1 MNSVP
6 LFLDSNAKIHFGF
19 KKIASPIKLSDNVDN
34 WQREVS
40 SEIFKYLPFLS
51 DYSVNVLIQRANP
64 ERGYAYG
71 SAQVM
76 NKAEGVESGQ
86 ATPVVIPIIV
96 VDRMLKPLDVFFTGD
111 KAFPLNE
118 ERVREALF
126 DPRTFE
132 LSDRKPTDQGMVDSL
147 YPPVRTNYGAGSGV
161 TTGAAA
167 GGAGFGKFASLA
179 TAISSTITDDDANNF
194 VGRLIDDPQLT
205 AAVAINP
212 AFTKAAAAI
221 VSAERVSLRNTAES
235 LVAAIEPTVVQFTK
249 LADGNFKVKWANA
262 EAFSPQEQNFTPAEA
277 QQMSGTESVQQMQP
291 DQSVTMGT
299 SSANPPLDTPH
310 VVQIQEFG
318 QYQVRVEETGQDS
331 MGWVLP
337 VVNFDQNPMGLM
349 LFTNGEGY
357 SLQDEMVGSR
367 VGDDISQIPL
377 GEPHGDGVFFYAKSD
392 GTAVALPPV
401 TIQNSVTDPEG
412 NSGYLC
418 QTPFGEQI
426 TLHLTPSLE
435 AIHKIS
441 DSEYAIPQ
449 DMLFSPLGS
458 ALHIAKS
465 LYNDAKVKEARAL
478 PNRGFI
484 KGTGV
489 DEFHL
494 SGQPFSKLAS
504 EIVSWL
510 DSKQAEFLL
519 VAAGLEQASAR
530 EKLAEAGRG
539 RRTIEVDGLNHITPL
554 DHVHND
560 MTKKA
565 SEMLKEFPYHLRKDL
580 IKIAATLEDTETA
593 DNILSLNFLNPE
605 NISIFAS
612 YLPQLND
619 TSQKLAEML
628 TASRMGLKQLDE
640 GALERAMLNL
650 EEVIRGLK
658 GLQQR
663 ELL

>member
-1 MNSVP
+1 MNPAP
-6 LFLDSNAKIHFGF
+6 LFFDSRVKVRFE
-19 KKIASPIKLSDNVDN
+19 KVASPIKLSDNVDN

-51 DYSVNVLIQRANP
+51 NYSVNVLIQRANP

-76 NKAEGVESGQ
+76 NKAEGIESGQ
-86 ATPVVIPIIV
+86 ATPVVIPIII

-111 KAFPLNE
+111 KAYPLNE

-147 YPPVRTNYGAGSGV
+147 YPPIRTNYGYGSGV

-179 TAISSTITDDDANNF
+179 SAISSTITDSEATTFIERLVDDF
-194 VGRLIDDPQLT
+194 QLST
-205 AAVAINP
+205 AIEVNP
-212 AFTKAAAAI
+212 AFRKAASAI
-221 VSAERVSLRNTAES
+221 ISADRVPLQKTAMA
-235 LVAAIEPTVVQFTK
+235 LVEAIEPTVVQFTK
-249 LADGNFKVKWANA
+249 LADGNFRVKWANA
-262 EAFSPQEQNFTPAEA
+262 DAFSPQEKNFTPSEA
-277 QQMSGTESVQQMQP
+277 QQMAGTESVQKMKP

-299 SSANPPLDTPH
+299 GAANPPLDTPH

-318 QYQVRVEETGQDS
+318 QYTVRIEETGQDS
-331 MGWVLP
+331 VGWVLP

-349 LFTNGEGY
+349 LFTNGESY

-367 VGDDISQIPL
+367 VGDDISQIPI
-377 GEPHGDGVFFYAKSD
+377 GEPHGDGAFFYAKSD
-392 GTAVALPPV
+392 GTAVSLPAV

-412 NSGYLC
+412 NIGYLC

-435 AIHKIS
+435 AIQKIS

-458 ALHIAKS
+458 AIHVAKS
-465 LYNDAKVKEARAL
+465 LYTESKVKEARAL
-478 PNRGFI
+478 PTRGFLR
-484 KGTGV
+484 GTGV

-494 SGQPFSKLAS
+494 EGQPFSKLAS
-504 EIVSWL
+504 DVRYWINPR
-510 DSKQAEFLL
+510 QTEFLL
-519 VAAGLEQASAR
+519 VAAGLDQETAR
-530 EKLAEAGRG
+530 EKIAEAGKG
-539 RRTIEVDGLNHITPL
+539 RKAVEIDGLNTITPL
-554 DHVHND
+554 DQVHQD

-565 SEMLKEFPYHLRKDL
+565 AEILKDFPYHLRRDL

-619 TSQKLAEML
+619 SSQKLAEML

>member
-1 MNSVP
+1 MNYTP
-6 LFLDSNAKIHFGF
+6 LFLDSYPKMHFQ
-19 KKIASPIKLSDNVDN
+19 KVASPIKLSDNVDN

-51 DYSVNVLIQRANP
+51 NYAVNVLIQRANP

-76 NKAEGVESGQ
+76 NKAEGIESGQ
-86 ATPVVIPIIV
+86 ATPVVIPIII

-111 KAFPLNE
+111 KAYPLNE

-132 LSDRKPTDQGMVDSL
+132 LSDRKPTDQGMVDNL
-147 YPPVRTNYGAGSGV
+147 YPPVRTNYGYGSGV

-167 GGAGFGKFASLA
+167 GGAGFGKFASLT
-179 TAISSTITDDDANNF
+179 TAISSTISEGEAKYF
-194 VGRLIDDPQLT
+194 VDRLVEDPHLSIALDT
-205 AAVAINP
+205 NP
-212 AFTKAAAAI
+212 AFMKAASQIIFADRIPLYKTATAL
-221 VSAERVSLRNTAES
+221 VSS
-235 LVAAIEPTVVQFTK
+235 IEPTVVQFTK
-249 LADGNFKVKWANA
+249 KSDGNFLVKWANA
-262 EAFSPQEQNFTPAEA
+262 EAFSPQESSATPAEA
-277 QQMSGTESVQQMQP
+277 QQMAGSESVQKMQP

-299 SSANPPLDTPH
+299 TTVSQPLDAPH
-310 VVQIQEFG
+310 IIQIQEFG
-318 QYQVRVEETGQDS
+318 QYQVRVEETGQATV
-331 MGWVLP
+331 GWVLP
-337 VVNFDQNPMGLM
+337 VVNFNQNPMGLV
-349 LFTNGEGY
+349 LFTNGESY
-357 SLQDEMVGSR
+357 SLQDEIVGSR
-367 VGDDISQIPL
+367 VGDDISQIPM

-392 GTAVALPPV
+392 GTAVCLPPV
-401 TIQNSVTDPEG
+401 TIQNSVTSPEG
-412 NSGYLC
+412 SVGFLC

-435 AIHKIS
+435 AIQKIS

-449 DMLFSPLGS
+449 DMLFSPLG
-458 ALHIAKS
+458 AAIHVAKS
-465 LYNDAKVKEARAL
+465 LYNEAKIKEARAL
-478 PNRGFI
+478 PRRAFLRATS
-484 KGTGV
+484 K

-494 SGQPFSKLAS
+494 DGQPFTKLAS
-504 EIVSWL
+504 HTKTWL
-510 DSKQAEFLL
+510 SSKDAEFLL
-519 VAAGLEQASAR
+519 VAAGLDQFTAR
-530 EKLAEAGRG
+530 EKLAEAGKCRAPVY
-539 RRTIEVDGLNHITPL
+539 IDGLNSIVPL
-554 DHVHND
+554 DHVHKD
-560 MTKKA
+560 MEKKA
-565 SEMLKEFPYHLRKDL
+565 QELLKDFPYHLRKDL
-580 IKIAATLEDTETA
+580 VKIAATLEDTETA

-650 EEVIRGLK
+650 EVVIQGLK

>member
-1 MNSVP
+1 MNPAP
-6 LFLDSNAKIHFGF
+6 LFLDNQAKISF

-71 SAQVM
+71 SAQVT
-76 NKAEGVESGQ
+76 NKAEGIESGQ
-86 ATPVVIPIIV
+86 AKPVVIPIII
-96 VDRMLKPLDVFFTGD
+96 VDRMLKPMDVFFSGD

-132 LSDRKPTDQGMVDSL
+132 LSDRKPTDQGMVDNL
-147 YPPVRTNYGAGSGV
+147 YPPIRTNYGYGSGV

-179 TAISSTITDDDANNF
+179 AAISHTLTEDQASGF
-194 VGRLIDDPQLT
+194 VNRLLEDPQLSS
-205 AAVAINP
+205 AMAVNP
-212 AFTKAAAAI
+212 AFLKAAASI
-221 VSAERVSLRNTAES
+221 VSADRIPLEKTAQA

-262 EAFSPQEQNFTPAEA
+262 GAFSPQEQNFTPSEA
-277 QQMSGTESVQQMQP
+277 QQMAGTESVQQMQP
-291 DQSVTMGT
+291 DQSVTLGT
-299 SSANPPLDTPH
+299 SGANPPLDAPQI
-310 VVQIQEFG
+310 VQVQEFG
-318 QYQVRVEETGQDS
+318 QYQVRIEETGQNS
-331 MGWVLP
+331 VGWVLP

-349 LFTNGEGY
+349 LFTDGESY

-367 VGDDISQIPL
+367 VGNDISQIPM
-377 GEPHGDGVFFYAKSD
+377 GEPHGDGAFFYAKSD

-412 NSGYLC
+412 NAGYLC
-418 QTPFGEQI
+418 QNPFGEQI

-435 AIHKIS
+435 SVHKIS

-449 DMLFSPLGS
+449 DMLFCPLGK
-458 ALHIAKS
+458 AIHISKS
-465 LYNDAKVKEARAL
+465 LYDEAKVKEARAI

-484 KGTGV
+484 RGTGGN
-489 DEFHL
+489 EFHL
-494 SGQPFSKLAS
+494 DGPPFYKLAS
-504 EIVSWL
+504 DVRSWINGT
-510 DSKQAEFLL
+510 QAEFIL
-519 VAAGLEQASAR
+519 VAAGIDQEMAR

-539 RRTIEVDGLNHITPL
+539 RTIVYVDGLNHITPL
-554 DHVHND
+554 DHVHAE
-560 MTKKA
+560 MTKRA
-565 SEMLKEFPYHLRKDL
+565 SSLLSEFPYHLRRDL
-580 IKIAATLEDTETA
+580 IKVAATLEDTETA

-605 NISIFAS
+605 NIAIFAS
-612 YLPQLND
+612 YLPNLND
-619 TSQKLAEML
+619 TAQKLAEML
-628 TASRMGLKQLDE
+628 TAARMGLKQLDE

-650 EEVIRGLK
+650 EEVIRGIK